1 MERVADDMAAGYKM
15 TVNESET
22 ITAAQ
27 PNYGIP
33 TDGHGAVSHP
43 IERS

>member
-1 MERVADDMAAGYKM
+1 MEIFADDIPSGYKM

-27 PNYGIP
+27 PIYGIAMS
-33 TDGHGAVSHP
+33 GHGAAARL

>member
-1 MERVADDMAAGYKM
+1 MTWPAGYKT

-27 PNYGIP
+27 AIVDLSIVGRG
-33 TDGHGAVSHP
+33 TVSRL

>member
-1 MERVADDMAAGYKM
+1 MTWPAGYKM

-22 ITAAQ
+22 ITVAQ
-27 PNYGIP
+27 PKYSLA
-33 TDGHGAVSHP
+33 TDGPGAVSQL

>member
-1 MERVADDMAAGYKM
+1 MTWPAGYKM

-27 PNYGIP
+27 PNYGLPI
-33 TDGHGAVSHP
+33 DGHGAVSYL

>member
-1 MERVADDMAAGYKM
+1 MTLPAGYKT
-15 TVNESET
+15 TVNEPET

-27 PNYGIP
+27 PIYDIAMSGR
-33 TDGHGAVSHP
+33 GAAARL